1 MTEPTERDNMI
12 TSLDQ
17 GLKMMKLCIS
27 ANSAMGLVMVL
38 HIPSKHKTN
47 SRSSKNSIGGKSMD
61 KLLYKVFSIKPSL
74 KI

>member
-1 MTEPTERDNMI
+1 MTEPTERDNMF

-38 HIPSKHKTN
+38 HIPSKHKT
-47 SRSSKNSIGGKSMD
+47 RSSKNSIGGKSMD
-61 KLLYKVFSIKPSL
+61 KLLYKVFSIKPSF

>member
-1 MTEPTERDNMI
+1 MTEPTERDNMF

-17 GLKMMKLCIS
+17 GLKMVKLCI
-27 ANSAMGLVMVL
+27 SAMGLVMVL

-47 SRSSKNSIGGKSMD
+47 YRSSKNSIGGKSMD

>member
-1 MTEPTERDNMI
+1 MTEPTERDNMF

-17 GLKMMKLCIS
+17 GLKMVKLCIS
-27 ANSAMGLVMVL
+27 ANSAMVMVL

-47 SRSSKNSIGGKSMD
+47 FRSSKNSIGGKSMD